1 MALQYDFLDNNF
13 FNTYTSVETPEVKL
27 EMPLLDDPLDISEW
41 SSRVTSSGVPIVKP
55 SSKMIV
61 NNTTQMQPEEQEIS
75 SGVKGNA
82 KQALN
87 FFISKG
93 LSQTQAAGVVGNLLH
108 ESGLNTGIRGDGGKA
123 FGIAQWH
130 PNRQAGL
137 KALAKSKGTS
147 ITDFNTQLEYV
158 WQELNSTEAKALKAL
173 KNTSNVEDATYA
185 FSKLYERPGD
195 AKMSS
200 RIRYAKSLFK
210 S

>member
-41 SSRVTSSGVPIVKP
+41 SSRVTPSGVPIVKP

-61 NNTTQMQPEEQEIS
+61 NNTAQVQPEEQEIS
-75 SGVKGNA
+75 PGVKGNA

-93 LSQTQAAGVVGNLLH
+93 LSQHQAAGIVGNLLH
-108 ESGLNTGIRGDGGKA
+108 ESSLNTGIRGDGGKA
-123 FGIAQWH
+123 F
-130 PNRQAGL
+130 
-137 KALAKSKGTS
+137 AKSKGTS

-158 WQELNSTEAKALKAL
+158 WQELNSTESKALKAL
-173 KNTSNVEDATYA
+173 KNTSNVEDATQV